1 MGTIF
6 FKVIEMSTAAVMLMI
21 AVVFIRIPL
30 KKAPKWFMGLL
41 WAIVALRL
49 MVPVQITAH
58 VGFMPDFGNVIENF
72 FSNDEVATKETADLT
87 DAPIAIS
94 GGIYDTMD
102 ITNKSESLTTA
113 PEIADQSN
121 AQAELLHNEADKT
134 SVTDEGIPA
143 FCVVIWLIGMLGVLA
158 YGAFSYIVIKR
169 KTSASIRYI
178 SGERI
183 YVCDEIDTP
192 FIFGVFKPAIYMPSG
207 LDARTIKNVLVHEKA
222 HLQRFDHIRK
232 QLGFMILAVHWFNPL
247 VWLSY
252 ILFCR
257 DIELACDERV
267 IARMNLRQKRSYAK
281 SLLDCSTGRRLVFAY
296 PLAFGEVGVGTRVRQ
311 IFNYKRPTAWLVT
324 LLIVVCGALSICS
337 FTKAAEKVVVVPFPL
352 EALDELEQ
360 TTSESTK
367 VEVTLPAPI
376 VWEAQEIVERN
387 LLEQEKQSGIT
398 NPKEDGVVNLPYTEG
413 TRNQADNMPHNNGD
427 EAAVYVNEGNEAVG
441 VSASNDTVNVSV
453 KDGNENINVSA
464 NKNDPV
470 VKEAVGVAENVLND
484 LDKVISSDEDLNK
497 LVNDSLDHTMEE
509 VQDEVIDEIFD
520 ELDDEGIRLFGL
532 FP

>member
-121 AQAELLHNEADKT
+121 AQAELLQNEA
-134 SVTDEGIPA
+134 GIPA
-143 FCVVIWLIGMLGVLA
+143 FFVVIWLIGMLGVLA

-207 LDARTIKNVLVHEKA
+207 LDARTIKNVLVHEKV

-324 LLIVVCGALSICS
+324 LLIVVCSALSICS
-337 FTKAAEKVVVVPFPL
+337 FTKAAEKVAVVPFPL

-367 VEVTLPAPI
+367 VKVTLPAPI

-398 NPKEDGVVNLPYTEG
+398 SPKEDGVVNLPYTEG
-413 TRNQADNMPHNNGD
+413 TRNQADNMPHINGD
-427 EAAVYVNEGNEAVG
+427 EAAVYVNKG
-441 VSASNDTVNVSV
+441 
-453 KDGNENINVSA
+453 
-464 NKNDPV
+464 NDPV
-470 VKEAVGVAENVLND
+470 VKEAVGVAENILND
-484 LDKVISSDEDLNK
+484 LDQVISSDEDLNK
-497 LVNDSLDHTMEE
+497 LVNDSLDYAMEE

>member
-1 MGTIF
+1 
-6 FKVIEMSTAAVMLMI
+6 
-21 AVVFIRIPL
+21 
-30 KKAPKWFMGLL
+30 
-41 WAIVALRL
+41 
-49 MVPVQITAH
+49 
-58 VGFMPDFGNVIENF
+58 
-72 FSNDEVATKETADLT
+72 
-87 DAPIAIS
+87 
-94 GGIYDTMD
+94 
-102 ITNKSESLTTA
+102 
-113 PEIADQSN
+113 
-121 AQAELLHNEADKT
+121 
-134 SVTDEGIPA
+134 
-143 FCVVIWLIGMLGVLA
+143 
-158 YGAFSYIVIKR
+158 
-169 KTSASIRYI
+169 
-178 SGERI
+178 
-183 YVCDEIDTP
+183 
-192 FIFGVFKPAIYMPSG
+192 
-207 LDARTIKNVLVHEKA
+207 
-222 HLQRFDHIRK
+222 
-232 QLGFMILAVHWFNPL
+232 
-247 VWLSY
+247 
-252 ILFCR
+252 
-257 DIELACDERV
+257 
-267 IARMNLRQKRSYAK
+267 MNLRQKRSYAK

-441 VSASNDTVNVSV
+441 VSVSNDTVNVSV

-470 VKEAVGVAENVLND
+470 VKEAVGGAENILND

-497 LVNDSLDHTMEE
+497 LVNDSLDHAMEE